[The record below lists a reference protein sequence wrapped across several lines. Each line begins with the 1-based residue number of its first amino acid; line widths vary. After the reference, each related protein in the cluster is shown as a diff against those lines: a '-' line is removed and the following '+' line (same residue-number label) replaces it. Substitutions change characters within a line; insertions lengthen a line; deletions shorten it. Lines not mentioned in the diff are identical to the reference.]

1 VTELVAAQRT
11 ETASYRRILSSS
23 ALIGGSSLITV
34 AAAIVRTKFVAILLG
49 PGGLGVMGILTSMTT
64 LVGTLTGMGITTAG
78 VRRIAETAGTADDQ
92 QVTRTTVAVRMIML
106 RLGLIGGVSVAL
118 FSMPISRLTF
128 GTSAYTTDIALLSV
142 VVVVGAVSDGYL
154 VILQGLRRMGDL
166 AQVAIAGAVI
176 SLVLSVPIAYVWRQS
191 AVVALLIAAAAATL
205 VSAWWYAR
213 RVEMAPVTLTWNE
226 TFEELK
232 PLIGIGLVSM
242 NAALMVAGMAYVV
255 RLMIVRRLGVEA
267 AGMYQ
272 SATALSGVYCG
283 FILGAMGADLLPRL
297 ASVASSD
304 AECNRLVNEQAEVGL
319 LLALP
324 GVCGTLT
331 FAPLIIHTLYSSQFA
346 LATDVLRWQVLG
358 IFLRVASWPMGYLL
372 IAKGEARIYLWS
384 EISYNA
390 IHAALIWIC
399 VRLWGLEGTGIAFF
413 GLYIYYLLMM
423 SVLVRRVSG
432 FTWSIHNRHLVTVAV
447 PIMAV
452 VFMSRVMLPSPWDVT
467 VAAITTV
474 FVGLYSLR
482 TLVALVEREGPGGPF
497 DLQRRFIRMA
507 RQRVAALMK

>member
-191 AVVALLIAAAAATL
+191 AVVA
-205 VSAWWYAR
+205 
-213 RVEMAPVTLTWNE
+213 
-226 TFEELK
+226 
-232 PLIGIGLVSM
+232 
-242 NAALMVAGMAYVV
+242 
-255 RLMIVRRLGVEA
+255 RLR
-267 AGMYQ
+267 
-272 SATALSGVYCG
+272 
-283 FILGAMGADLLPRL
+283 PRP
-297 ASVASSD
+297 SSRPGGTPD
-304 AECNRLVNEQAEVGL
+304 A
-319 LLALP
+319 
-324 GVCGTLT
+324 
-331 FAPLIIHTLYSSQFA
+331 
-346 LATDVLRWQVLG
+346 LRWRQ
-358 IFLRVASWPMGYLL
+358 
-372 IAKGEARIYLWS
+372 
-384 EISYNA
+384 
-390 IHAALIWIC
+390 
-399 VRLWGLEGTGIAFF
+399 
-413 GLYIYYLLMM
+413 
-423 SVLVRRVSG
+423 
-432 FTWSIHNRHLVTVAV
+432 
-447 PIMAV
+447 
-452 VFMSRVMLPSPWDVT
+452 SR
-467 VAAITTV
+467 
-474 FVGLYSLR
+474 
-482 TLVALVEREGPGGPF
+482 
-497 DLQRRFIRMA
+497 
-507 RQRVAALMK
+507 